1 MTQLANISRSRFPQ
15 LLRSWRQKRR
25 LSQLDLSLA
34 AGLSQRHL
42 SFLETG
48 RSNPSRQSIAQL
60 GEALE
65 MPAAEYDSL
74 LVSAG
79 YAALSEH
86 LHWAE
91 ETRRAVELSVRH
103 ILDGHS
109 PYPAVA
115 VDRMWNLQN
124 ANLAALNFFGLL
136 GGSGDRNVLRG
147 LMTPGPL
154 RECVV
159 NWDQAVR
166 ALLRLLELEA
176 ARRPSDVELHG
187 LLNELRALP
196 GVLAATDLPAES
208 EPEPLIVIEFTHDG
222 SHLRL
227 FSMIATI
234 GMSADATIDDLRIE
248 TLLPAD
254 DDTRAWFDARADRLS
269 KPPD

>member
-1 MTQLANISRSRFPQ
+1 MTDITSTSRFPE
-15 LLRSWRQKRR
+15 LLRTWRQKRR

-65 MPAAEYDSL
+65 MPAAEYDTL

-86 LHWAE
+86 LQWAK
-91 ETRRAVELSVRH
+91 ETRRAVESSVKH
-103 ILDGHS
+103 ILDSHV

-115 VDRMWNLQN
+115 IDRMWNLEN
-124 ANLAALNFFGLL
+124 ANLPALNFFDLM
-136 GGSGDRNVLRG
+136 GGPQDRNILRVL
-147 LMTPGPL
+147 MQPGPL
-154 RECVV
+154 KEKIG

-166 ALLRLLELEA
+166 ALFRLLELEA
-176 ARRPSDVELHG
+176 ARRPSDAELER
-187 LLNELRALP
+187 LLGELRTLP
-196 GVLAATDLPAES
+196 DVRAATDLPADS
-208 EPEPLIVIEFTHDG
+208 EPEPLITIEFVLDG
-222 SHLRL
+222 HHLRL

-234 GMSADATIDDLRIE
+234 GMSADAKIDDLRIE

-254 DDTRAWFDARADRLS
+254 EDTRAWFLS
-269 KPPD
+269 CTNLLNKPRD

>member
-1 MTQLANISRSRFPQ
+1 MTNFTSQSRSRFPE

-48 RSNPSRQSIAQL
+48 RSNPSRHSIAQL
-60 GEALE
+60 CEALE
-65 MPAAEYDSL
+65 MPAAEHDTL

-79 YAALSEH
+79 YVALSER
-86 LHWAE
+86 LQWAE
-91 ETRRAVELSVRH
+91 ETRHAVELSVKH
-103 ILDGHS
+103 ILDGHA

-115 VDRMWNLQN
+115 IDRMWNLQN
-124 ANLAALNFFGLL
+124 ANLPASNFFGLL
-136 GGSGDRNVLRG
+136 GGTGDRNVLRG

-154 RECVV
+154 KQKVV

-176 ARRPSDVELHG
+176 ARRPNDAELYS
-187 LLNELRALP
+187 LLGELRALP
-196 GVLAATDLPAES
+196 GVRLAADLSADS
-208 EPEPLIVIEFTHDG
+208 EPEPLITIEFTHEG
-222 SHLRL
+222 AHLRL

-234 GMSADATIDDLRIE
+234 GMSADATIDDMRIE

-254 DDTRAWFDARADRLS
+254 EDTRTWFHSHADMLS
-269 KPPD
+269 KPHG

>member
-1 MTQLANISRSRFPQ
+1 MTDLTSVSRSRFPE

-48 RSNPSRQSIAQL
+48 RSNPSRHSITQL

-65 MPAAEYDSL
+65 MPTAEYDTL

-79 YAALSEH
+79 YAALSER
-86 LHWAE
+86 LEWAE
-91 ETRRAVELSVRH
+91 ETRDAVKLSVKH
-103 ILDGHS
+103 ILDGHA

-115 VDRMWNLQN
+115 IDQMWNLQH
-124 ANLAALNFFGLL
+124 ANLPALNFFGLM
-136 GGSGDRNVLRG
+136 GGTEDRNILRG
-147 LMTPGPL
+147 LMTPSPL
-154 RECVV
+154 REKVV

-176 ARRPSDVELHG
+176 ARRPSDAELHS
-187 LLNELRALP
+187 LLGELRALP
-196 GVLAATDLPAES
+196 GMCAATDLPAES
-208 EPEPLIVIEFTHDG
+208 EPEPLITIELIHE
-222 SHLRL
+222 SAHVRL
-227 FSMIATI
+227 FSTIATI
-234 GMSADATIDDLRIE
+234 GLSADATIDDLRIE

-254 DDTRAWFDARADRLS
+254 EDTRGWFHSHADMLS
-269 KPPD
+269 KPHG

>member
-1 MTQLANISRSRFPQ
+1 MTDLTSHARSRFPA

-48 RSNPSRQSIAQL
+48 RSNPSRHSIAQL

-65 MPAAEYDSL
+65 MPAAEYDTL

-79 YAALSEH
+79 YAALSER
-86 LHWAE
+86 LQWAE
-91 ETRRAVELSVRH
+91 ATRHAVELSVKH
-103 ILDGHS
+103 ILDGHA
-109 PYPAVA
+109 PYPAVTI
-115 VDRMWNLQN
+115 DRMWDLQN
-124 ANLAALNFFGLL
+124 ANLPALNFFGLM
-136 GGSGDRNVLRG
+136 GGTGDCNILRG

-154 RECVV
+154 REKVV
-159 NWDQAVR
+159 NWDQAIR
-166 ALLRLLELEA
+166 ALLRLLELEG
-176 ARRPSDVELHG
+176 ARRPNDVELHR
-187 LLNELRALP
+187 LLGELRALP
-196 GVLAATDLPAES
+196 GVSAATERPADS
-208 EPEPLIVIEFTHDG
+208 EPEPLITIEFTHE
-222 SHLRL
+222 SAHLRL

-254 DDTRAWFDARADRLS
+254 EDTRTWFHSHADMLS
-269 KPPD
+269 RPPG